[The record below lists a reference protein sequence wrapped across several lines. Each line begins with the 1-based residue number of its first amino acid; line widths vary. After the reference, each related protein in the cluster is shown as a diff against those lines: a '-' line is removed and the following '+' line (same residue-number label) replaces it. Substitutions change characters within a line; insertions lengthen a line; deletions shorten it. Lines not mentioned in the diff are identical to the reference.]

1 MHYQLGLLPQ
11 TRTQETFREKFLG
24 TSKAFAKMKLCCLV
38 QSSLAHLSPKERCV
52 LLLTFLRKK
61 VREGGLERSSNIS
74 RKIKKHGNAVLF
86 VCIISWG
93 FRPNPDQRTFREK
106 SFGNPKVFD
115 KMKWCCLVQS
125 SLAHLSAKERCVLLL
140 TFLSKKS
147 KPYRVF
153 L

>member
-1 MHYQLGLLPQ
+1 M
-11 TRTQETFREKFLG
+11 
-24 TSKAFAKMKLCCLV
+24 
-38 QSSLAHLSPKERCV
+38 CV
-52 LLLTFLRKK
+52 LSVGASAPNPDTRNFSGKVSWNFKSFCQNKVVYSVRKFCGFLRRFFKSTLK
-61 VREGGLERSSNIS
+61 QGLERSSNIS